1 MKCLTYRNNNPSNIE
16 IYITID
22 DYTTAKITMLPSQI
36 TDTYITEL
44 TEYIQTTFNLNQTT
58 SSYLYNKLITELNI
72 IARQIKQQ
80 HNINQQQKE
89 SLYRLYYKDTEHRR
103 NTLKLNTETYRER
116 LKTEY
121 EQYTFTPQ
129 INVNTNKLFKRDV
142 PNIHNRL
149 YNNSLKGRF
158 LTSNV
163 KRSIKKQV
171 SDGYILTHMIDENIN
186 VKPLSSCYKSLIN
199 INNNNNNNNKQ

>member
-199 INNNNNNNNKQ
+199 INNNNKQ

>member
-1 MKCLTYRNNNPSNIE
+1 MKCLTYRNNNPSKIE

-22 DYTTAKITMLPSQI
+22 DYTTAKITILPSQI

-44 TEYIQTTFNLNQTT
+44 TEYIQTTFNLNQPT

-72 IARQIKQQ
+72 ITRQIKQQ

-142 PNIHNRL
+142 HNIHNRL
-149 YNNSLKGRF
+149 YNNHLKGRF

-171 SDGYILTHMIDENIN
+171 SDGYILTHMIDEHINI
-186 VKPLSSCYKSLIN
+186 KPLSSCYKSLIN
-199 INNNNNNNNKQ
+199 INNNNNKQ

>member
-44 TEYIQTTFNLNQTT
+44 TEYIQTTFNLNQPT

-72 IARQIKQQ
+72 ITRQIKQQ
-80 HNINQQQKE
+80 HNINKQQKE

-149 YNNSLKGRF
+149 YNSSLKGRF

-171 SDGYILTHMIDENIN
+171 SDGYILAHMIDENIH

-199 INNNNNNNNKQ
+199 INNNNNKQ

>member
-72 IARQIKQQ
+72 ITRQIKQQ

-199 INNNNNNNNKQ
+199 INNNNNKQ

>member
-58 SSYLYNKLITELNI
+58 FSYLYNKLITELNI

-199 INNNNNNNNKQ
+199 INNNNNNNKQ